1 VWLVSESPAEMWG
14 FFYYTIHMK
23 IFTHSLKTTH
33 MRKKGSNN
41 YSRKELRTI
50 KTMMMD
56 NKKTVKPMSMVKLS
70 KFVAG
75 ALNRPSNGVYI
86 KMLDMSPK
94 KTKRQAVVTKTV
106 STKMPLNRS
115 VTFRKPTKIEI
126 SETGMT
132 FFF

>member
-1 VWLVSESPAEMWG
+1 
-14 FFYYTIHMK
+14 
-23 IFTHSLKTTH
+23 
-33 MRKKGSNN
+33 
-41 YSRKELRTI
+41 
-50 KTMMMD
+50 MD

-106 STKMPLNRS
+106 STKMPINRS

>member
-1 VWLVSESPAEMWG
+1 
-14 FFYYTIHMK
+14 MK
-23 IFTHSLKTTH
+23 A
-33 MRKKGSNN
+33 KGQNN

-50 KTMMMD
+50 KTMMAD
-56 NKKTVKPMSMVKLS
+56 NKRAARPMSMAKLS
-70 KFVAG
+70 KFVASN
-75 ALNRPSNGVYI
+75 LNRPSNGVYI

-94 KTKRQAVVTKTV
+94 RAKRQPVMTKTV
-106 STKMPLNRS
+106 SAKMPIKRS

>member
-1 VWLVSESPAEMWG
+1 
-14 FFYYTIHMK
+14 
-23 IFTHSLKTTH
+23 

-70 KFVAG
+70 KFVA
-75 ALNRPSNGVYI
+75 AQLNRPSTGVYI
-86 KMLDMSPK
+86 KMLDIAPQRAR
-94 KTKRQAVVTKTV
+94 RQAVVTKTV
-106 STKMPLNRS
+106 STKMPINKS
-115 VTFRKPTKIEI
+115 VTFRKPSKIEI

>member
-1 VWLVSESPAEMWG
+1 
-14 FFYYTIHMK
+14 
-23 IFTHSLKTTH
+23 

-41 YSRKELRTI
+41 YSKKELRTI

-56 NKKTVKPMSMVKLS
+56 NKKTVKPMSMMKLS

-75 ALNRPSNGVYI
+75 ALNRPISGVYI
-86 KMLDMSPK
+86 KMLDMAPQRA
-94 KTKRQAVVTKTV
+94 KRQPVMTKTV
-106 STKMPLNRS
+106 STKMPLKRS

>member
-1 VWLVSESPAEMWG
+1 
-14 FFYYTIHMK
+14 
-23 IFTHSLKTTH
+23 

-50 KTMMMD
+50 KTMVAD
-56 NKKTVKPMSMVKLS
+56 NKKTLKPMSMVKLS

-75 ALNRPSNGVYI
+75 ALNRPVTGVYA
-86 KMLDMSPK
+86 KMLDMTPK
-94 KTKRQAVVTKTV
+94 RTKRQAVMTKTV
-106 STKMPLNRS
+106 STKMPISRS

>member
-1 VWLVSESPAEMWG
+1 
-14 FFYYTIHMK
+14 
-23 IFTHSLKTTH
+23 

-41 YSRKELRTI
+41 YSKFELRKI
-50 KTMMMD
+50 KFMMD
-56 NKKTVKPMSMVKLS
+56 ENKRATRPMSMAKLS
-70 KFVAG
+70 KFVG
-75 ALNRPSNGVYI
+75 AQLSRPSNGVYI

-94 KTKRQAVVTKTV
+94 RTKRQPVVTNTV
-106 STKMPLNRS
+106 SAKMPIKRS

>member
-1 VWLVSESPAEMWG
+1 
-14 FFYYTIHMK
+14 
-23 IFTHSLKTTH
+23 
-33 MRKKGSNN
+33 MRRKGSNN
-41 YSRKELRTI
+41 YSRKELRTM

-56 NKKTVKPMSMVKLS
+56 NKKTAKPMSMVKLS

-75 ALNRPSNGVYI
+75 VLNRPTTGVYA
-86 KMLDMSPK
+86 KMLDRSPK
-94 KTKRQAVVTKTV
+94 RAKRQPVMTNTVT
-106 STKMPLNRS
+106 TKMPIKRS

>member
-1 VWLVSESPAEMWG
+1 
-14 FFYYTIHMK
+14 
-23 IFTHSLKTTH
+23 

-41 YSRKELRTI
+41 YSKKELRTI

-56 NKKTVKPMSMVKLS
+56 NKKTAKPMSMAKLS
-70 KFVAG
+70 KFVANS
-75 ALNRPSNGVYI
+75 LNRPVNGFYI
-86 KMLDMSPK
+86 KMLDMAPQRA
-94 KTKRQAVVTKTV
+94 KRQPVMTKTV
-106 STKMPLNRS
+106 SAKMPIKRS

>member
-1 VWLVSESPAEMWG
+1 
-14 FFYYTIHMK
+14 
-23 IFTHSLKTTH
+23 

-41 YSRKELRTI
+41 YSKKELRTI

-70 KFVAG
+70 KFVA
-75 ALNRPSNGVYI
+75 AQLNRPSTGVYI
-86 KMLDMSPK
+86 KMLDIAPQRA
-94 KTKRQAVVTKTV
+94 KRQAVVTKTV
-106 STKMPLNRS
+106 STKMPINKS
-115 VTFRKPTKIEI
+115 VTFRKPSKIEI

>member
-1 VWLVSESPAEMWG
+1 
-14 FFYYTIHMK
+14 
-23 IFTHSLKTTH
+23 

-50 KTMMMD
+50 KVMMAD
-56 NKKTVKPMSMVKLS
+56 NKKTVKPMSTIKLS

-75 ALNRPSNGVYI
+75 VLNRPVTGVYS

-94 KTKRQAVVTKTV
+94 RAKRQSVMTNTV
-106 STKMPLNRS
+106 STKMPINRS

>member
-1 VWLVSESPAEMWG
+1 
-14 FFYYTIHMK
+14 
-23 IFTHSLKTTH
+23 

-50 KTMMMD
+50 KTMMAD
-56 NKKTVKPMSMVKLS
+56 NKRATRPMSIAKLS
-70 KFVAG
+70 KFVA
-75 ALNRPSNGVYI
+75 AQLNRPFSGVYI
-86 KMLDMSPK
+86 KMLDMSPQR
-94 KTKRQAVVTKTV
+94 TKRQPVMTNTV
-106 STKMPLNRS
+106 STKMPIKRS

>member
-1 VWLVSESPAEMWG
+1 
-14 FFYYTIHMK
+14 MK
-23 IFTHSLKTTH
+23 A
-33 MRKKGSNN
+33 KGQNN

-50 KTMMMD
+50 KTMMAD
-56 NKKTVKPMSMVKLS
+56 NKRAARPMSMAKLS
-70 KFVAG
+70 KFVASN
-75 ALNRPSNGVYI
+75 LNRPSNGVYI

-94 KTKRQAVVTKTV
+94 RTKRQPVVTKTV
-106 STKMPLNRS
+106 STKMPLKRS

>member
-1 VWLVSESPAEMWG
+1 
-14 FFYYTIHMK
+14 
-23 IFTHSLKTTH
+23 

-41 YSRKELRTI
+41 YSKMELRKI
-50 KTMMMD
+50 KFMIDT
-56 NKKTVKPMSMVKLS
+56 NKKTLKPMSMVKLS

-75 ALNRPSNGVYI
+75 ELNRPVTGVYA
-86 KMLDMSPK
+86 KMLGMTPQR
-94 KTKRQAVVTKTV
+94 TKRQPVVTKTV
-106 STKMPLNRS
+106 STKMPIKRS

>member
-1 VWLVSESPAEMWG
+1 
-14 FFYYTIHMK
+14 
-23 IFTHSLKTTH
+23 

-56 NKKTVKPMSMVKLS
+56 NKKTAKPMSIVKLS

-75 ALNRPSNGVYI
+75 TLNRPTTGVYS
-86 KMLDMSPK
+86 KMLSMTSKP
-94 KTKRQAVVTKTV
+94 TKRQAVVTNTV
-106 STKMPLNRS
+106 STKIPIKRS

>member
-1 VWLVSESPAEMWG
+1 
-14 FFYYTIHMK
+14 
-23 IFTHSLKTTH
+23 

-50 KTMMMD
+50 KTMMAD
-56 NKKTVKPMSMVKLS
+56 NKKTAKPMSTVKLS

-75 ALNRPSNGVYI
+75 VLNRPVTGVYA
-86 KMLDMSPK
+86 KMLDMSPQR
-94 KTKRQAVVTKTV
+94 TKRQPVVTKTIATPPM
-106 STKMPLNRS
+106 STKS

>member
-1 VWLVSESPAEMWG
+1 
-14 FFYYTIHMK
+14 MK

-41 YSRKELRTI
+41 YSKKELRTI

-70 KFVAG
+70 KFVA
-75 ALNRPSNGVYI
+75 AQLNRPSNGVYI
-86 KMLDMSPK
+86 KMLDMAPQRA
-94 KTKRQAVVTKTV
+94 KRQPVMTKTV
-106 STKMPLNRS
+106 STKMPIKRS
-115 VTFRKPTKIEI
+115 VTFRKPSKIEI